1 MTQTE
6 KYIWLLKTIHEAAS
20 RGGISLR
27 EIGEKWKDKMST
39 EKPLD
44 RTTFNR
50 WIEAIGLQFGV
61 TIKAEKRPPY
71 RYYIEDPDTIDKDK
85 VSKWIV
91 DSVSI
96 GTTLMNNLD
105 IKDRILLEDIPSG
118 RAHLATI
125 VSAMKNNHEVQITY
139 RRFGNFYS
147 KTFSIHPLCVKLY
160 NNRWYV
166 VGDSYYNEEWHRLTY
181 GLDRIEDSVELK
193 VSFTYPEDF
202 DAEEYFGNYIGVSR
216 WADPIKEPIRFRV
229 YNPHKYYIM
238 TLPIHQSQRMLVDEG
253 DYAEFEVRVA
263 PTEEFFMEML
273 RGGSWI
279 EILSPTEVV
288 DQMKGWVEELYN
300 VYKDK

>member
-6 KYIWLLKTIHEAAS
+6 KYIWLLKTIHDAAS

-61 TIKAEKRPPY
+61 TIKPEKRPPY

-85 VSKWIV
+85 VRKWLL
-91 DSVSI
+91 DSVST
-96 GTTLMNNLD
+96 GTTLLSNLD
-105 IKDRILLEDIPSG
+105 IKERILLEEIPSG
-118 RAHLATI
+118 HANLATI
-125 VSAMKNNHEVQITY
+125 VSAMKHNHKVQITY
-139 RRFGNFYS
+139 RGFGSFYS
-147 KTFSIHPLCVKLY
+147 STFPIKPLCVKLY

-166 VGDSYYNEEWHRLTY
+166 VGECYYKEEWRRLTY
-181 GLDRIEDSVELK
+181 GLDRIEDTVELK
-193 VSFTYPEDF
+193 EEFSYPEDF
-202 DAEEYFGNYIGVSR
+202 DAKEYFHDYIGVSR
-216 WADPIKEPIRFRV
+216 WADPIEEPIKFRV
-229 YNPHKYYIM
+229 YHPHKYYIM
-238 TLPIHQSQRMLVDEG
+238 SLPIHHSQRLLVDEG
-253 DYAEFEVRVA
+253 DYAEFEVKVA

-273 RGGSWI
+273 HGGAMI
-279 EILSPTEVV
+279 EVLEPKGVV

-300 VYKDK
+300 VYNKK